1 MMENNIVYYS
11 VVNKDNI
18 IYNDTNDKLETK
30 LAQIVLKNMLKHF
43 DLKLP
48 EIYLSDSGK
57 PFFKDSKIFF
67 NYSHSKNYIACA
79 ISQHEVGIDIEET
92 NINIS
97 DAIAKKYLDNEKDN
111 SKRIEIWVK
120 KESYSKLKGLGLQ
133 IGFQNVKL
141 DELKEQNFFIKEKEY
156 MCSIYCDT
164 KNIEFKELNLCDK
177 LL

>member
-18 IYNDTNDKLETK
+18 IYNDTSDKLETK

-48 EIYLSDSGK
+48 EIYLSDNDK

-92 NINIS
+92 NISIS

>member
-1 MMENNIVYYS
+1 MMKNNIVYYS

-18 IYNDTNDKLETK
+18 IYNDTSDKLETK

-79 ISQHEVGIDIEET
+79 ISLHEVGIDIEET
-92 NINIS
+92 NISIS

-111 SKRIEIWVK
+111 FKRIEIWVK

-133 IGFQNVKL
+133 MGFQNVKL

>member
-18 IYNDTNDKLETK
+18 IYNDTSDKLETK

-67 NYSHSKNYIACA
+67 NYSHSK
-79 ISQHEVGIDIEET
+79 
-92 NINIS
+92 
-97 DAIAKKYLDNEKDN
+97 
-111 SKRIEIWVK
+111 
-120 KESYSKLKGLGLQ
+120 
-133 IGFQNVKL
+133 
-141 DELKEQNFFIKEKEY
+141 
-156 MCSIYCDT
+156 
-164 KNIEFKELNLCDK
+164 
-177 LL
+177 

>member
-79 ISQHEVGIDIEET
+79 ISLHEVGIDIEET
-92 NINIS
+92 NISIS

-164 KNIEFKELNLCDK
+164 KNIEFKELNLYDK

>member
-1 MMENNIVYYS
+1 MENNFVYYS

-18 IYNDTNDKLETK
+18 IYNDTSDKLETK

-79 ISQHEVGIDIEET
+79 ISQHEVGIDIEQT
-92 NINIS
+92 NIIISDNIS
-97 DAIAKKYLDNEKDN
+97 KKYLDNEEDN
-111 SKRIEIWVK
+111 LKRIEIWVK

-133 IGFQNVKL
+133 IGFQNIKL
-141 DELKEQNFFIKEKEY
+141 DKLKEKSFFKKEKQY
-156 MCSIYCDT
+156 MFSIYCDSE
-164 KNIEFKELNLCDK
+164 NIEFKELSLYDK

>member
-67 NYSHSKNYIACA
+67 NYSHSKNHIACA
-79 ISQHEVGIDIEET
+79 ISLHEVGIDIEET
-92 NINIS
+92 NISIS
-97 DAIAKKYLDNEKDN
+97 DTIAKKYLDNEKDN

>member
-18 IYNDTNDKLETK
+18 IYNDTSDKLETK

-48 EIYLSDSGK
+48 KIYLSDSGK

-79 ISQHEVGIDIEET
+79 ISLHEVGIDIEET
-92 NINIS
+92 NISIS
-97 DAIAKKYLDNEKDN
+97 DTIAKKYLDNEKDN

-133 IGFQNVKL
+133 IGFHNIKL
-141 DELKEQNFFIKEKEY
+141 DELKEQNFFIKENEY
-156 MCSIYCDT
+156 MFSIYCDS
-164 KNIEFKELNLCDK
+164 EAVVFKELSLSDK